1 MRVTVNGKEM
11 QLEDQMSIAGFLE
24 SLGVNPKGVAVER
37 NLTIVDRDRYVAEA
51 IQEGDSIE
59 IIRFVGGG

>member
-11 QLEDQMSIAGFLE
+11 QLEDQMSIAWLLE

>member
-11 QLEDQMSIAGFLE
+11 QLDGRMSVSGLLE
-24 SLGVNPKGVAVER
+24 SLGVNPGVVAVER
-37 NLTIVDRDRYVAEA
+37 NFTIVDRNRYAAEA